1 MEHDTIVPT
10 VRRWVETVVVGLNLC
25 PFAKRELAKDRVR
38 FAVTQSQTEEQLL
51 LALHEELELLGS
63 DSSIETTLL
72 IHPFVLR
79 NFHAYNQFLEDADAL
94 LRAMELEGVYQ
105 IASFHPDYQFEGTDP
120 DDAENYT
127 NRSPY
132 PMLHVLREESLERA
146 IAEFPDVE
154 EIPARNI
161 QRMNELGRDRLR
173 VLLAACF
180 NGADGGESGD
190 PPAEDEQPP
199 GETPWPR

>member
-1 MEHDTIVPT
+1 MEDDTVIRT
-10 VRRWVETVVVGLNLC
+10 VHRWVETVVVGLNLC
-25 PFAKRELAKDRVR
+25 PFAKRELAKDRIR

-51 LALHEELELLGS
+51 LALHEELELLSS

-72 IHPFVLR
+72 IHPLVLQD
-79 NFHAYNQFLEDADAL
+79 FHAYNQFLEDADAL
-94 LRAMELEGVYQ
+94 LRATDLEGVYQ
-105 IASFHPDYQFEGTDP
+105 VASFHPDYQFEGTDP

-146 IAEFPDVE
+146 IAEFPDVD

-173 VLLAACF
+173 ILLEACF
-180 NGADGGESGD
+180 NSAGNGK
-190 PPAEDEQPP
+190 
-199 GETPWPR
+199 